1 MNERRWLWLIAVCGG
16 LLRLWLALRNLDVV
30 DRLFVPDD
38 TYYTLS
44 IARSLAEGLG
54 PSIGGHL
61 TSGFQPLL
69 AFVTA
74 PVFAISSNPDAGL
87 RFVLILGAI
96 SDAFCI
102 FALGDL
108 ARRLG
113 GSHASLLAAAL
124 WALSPMAVSNAL
136 GGLETS
142 LALALELWLVVR
154 WCELRQRATPKR
166 AALCGLLAG
175 LALLARVDAV
185 FLVACLGVSEL
196 LRRNLKG
203 VASISG
209 VAALVV
215 APWWLYSWTHFG
227 SVIPESGG
235 AVREVVRLHQELYLK
250 PPMQVGWALGSLLG
264 VFGDTTRLKQALFD
278 NAGATWATLI
288 GGTVL
293 GASFAKRWLAPRGR
307 TAPITAFA
315 AHGVLLLGFY
325 ALFLPA
331 IWFFP
336 RYLAAT
342 EATLV
347 LAVAVF
353 VSQLRTKTQTRIGYG
368 AFACGLACAA
378 ATTLPWLFLTPEQT
392 PSKGLHGAKGY
403 RAAAR
408 EVLAMIPEGAT
419 IGALQSGALSYYAP
433 GDVRVVNLDGVVNA
447 DALAA
452 GKARHLSDYAMR
464 RGVTHF
470 ADWKFNFEAFVR
482 LSTAKELPANVRFI
496 GAGSP
501 QGDDRFQVYALEW
514 TAQHPRP

>member
-1 MNERRWLWLIAVCGG
+1 MSERRGLLAIAGAGG

-44 IARSLAEGLG
+44 IARSLADGVG
-54 PSIGGHL
+54 PSINGQL

-69 AFVTA
+69 AFIAA
-74 PVFAISSNPDAGL
+74 PVFAITSNPDAAL

-113 GSHASLLAAAL
+113 GRHAGVLAAAL
-124 WALSPMAVSNAL
+124 WALSPAAVSNAL

-142 LALALELWLVVR
+142 LALALELWLVVC
-154 WCELRQRATPKR
+154 WCELRSHSTRKR

-185 FLVACLGVSEL
+185 FLVAGLGVSEL
-196 LRRNLKG
+196 LRRSFKTIV
-203 VASISG
+203 VAAG

-215 APWWLYSWTHFG
+215 APWWLYSWVQFG

-235 AVREVVRLHQELYLK
+235 AVREIVRMHQSLYLK
-250 PPMQVGWALGSLLG
+250 PPMQIGWALGSLLG

-278 NAGATWATLI
+278 NAGATWAALI
-288 GGTVL
+288 GAVVL
-293 GASFAKRWLAPRGR
+293 GASFAKRWLPLNGP

-342 EATLV
+342 EAGLV

-353 VSQLRTKTQTRIGYG
+353 VSRLRTKTQSRVGYA
-368 AFACGLACAA
+368 AFACGLAYAA

-403 RAAAR
+403 REAAR
-408 EVLAMIPEGAT
+408 EVLELLPEGAT
-419 IGALQSGALSYYAP
+419 VGALQSGALSYYAP
-433 GDVRVVNLDGVVNA
+433 GDVRVINLDGVV
-447 DALAA
+447 DAEALDA
-452 GKARHLSDYAMR
+452 GKAHQLSGYAKR

-482 LSTAKELPANVRFI
+482 LSRPEELPQNVRFVD
-496 GAGSP
+496 AASP
-501 QGDDRFQVYALEW
+501 QGDDRFFVYALEW
-514 TAQHPRP
+514 